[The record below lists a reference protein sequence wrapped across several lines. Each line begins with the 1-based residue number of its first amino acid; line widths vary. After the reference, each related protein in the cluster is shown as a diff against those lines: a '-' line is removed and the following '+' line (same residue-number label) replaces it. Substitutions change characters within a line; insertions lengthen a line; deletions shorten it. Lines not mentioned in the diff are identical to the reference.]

1 MQWKIRMLLAQQI
14 VNGLSIGLNYAL
26 IALGLTLVFGVLHV
40 INFGHGQVVMI
51 GALAA
56 LYAAELLNL
65 PYVLTL
71 PVAAAAAGLLG
82 VVLHLAAVRPVV
94 RRRDGHQDVLL
105 TTFAAGLLIHEAV
118 LASRGPA
125 PARFDGIPG
134 VLHVGPLMLTNQRLF
149 IIIVAGLTLLALLY
163 LIRMTRFGNELRALA
178 ENEFAA
184 RAVGIDT
191 GKVILVT
198 FAMSA
203 AIGGLGG
210 ALLAPLSAFSPN
222 IGQGALMTA
231 FVIVVAAGL
240 GSVWGT
246 VAFAALY
253 GILESVLSL
262 TFDQGMASATV
273 SGLMLLILIA
283 RPNGL
288 FGKA

>member
-1 MQWKIRMLLAQQI
+1 MLFAQQF
-14 VNGLSIGLNYAL
+14 VNGLSVGLNYAL

-40 INFGHGQVVMI
+40 INFAHGQVVMI

-56 LYAAELLNL
+56 LYAAEALGL
-65 PYVLTL
+65 PYIATI
-71 PVAAAAAGLLG
+71 PFAAVAAGALG
-82 VVLHLAAVRPVV
+82 MVLHLAAVRPVA

-118 LASRGPA
+118 LATRGPA
-125 PARFDGIPG
+125 PSRFDGIGG
-134 VLHVGPLMLTNQRLF
+134 VMHLGPLMLTHQRLF
-149 IIIVAGLTLLALLY
+149 IILAAGLTLLGLLY
-163 LIRMTRFGNELRALA
+163 LMRATRFGTELRALA

-191 GKVILVT
+191 GRIVLLT
-198 FAMSA
+198 FALSA
-203 AIGGLGG
+203 AIGGVGG
-210 ALLAPLSAFSPN
+210 ALLAPLSALSPN
-222 IGQGALMTA
+222 LGQASLLTA

-253 GILESVLSL
+253 GILESILSL
-262 TFDQGMASATV
+262 AFDQGMASATV
-273 SGLMLLILIA
+273 SALMLLVLLA

-288 FGKA
+288 FGTAQ